1 MSAWKVL
8 VIGLFGC
15 ITLALVISTILI
27 PMEIQ
32 GNDRWIW
39 LGGLLTGSL
48 AFGALFA
55 RFLRYAGNGMD
66 TSPNRHGK

>member
-15 ITLALVISTILI
+15 ISLALVISTILV
-27 PMEIQ
+27 PMEMQ

-39 LGGLLTGSL
+39 LGGLLTGTL
-48 AFGALFA
+48 VFGALFA
-55 RFLRYAGNGMD
+55 RFLRYAGNSMD
-66 TSPNRHGK
+66 TSTSRYGK